1 MGGVNSEVPAW
12 GKIVKDRQAP
22 MDVYRDEIYRD
33 RGKCVQAA
41 LVKEEQTYFLLW
53 FGKKEKNSH

>member
-1 MGGVNSEVPAW
+1 M
-12 GKIVKDRQAP
+12 KDRQAP